1 MIITVDKK
9 QKNADLTPILDELY
23 LSLKKI
29 DLPAYKD
36 LQRAAGFVAYKAH
49 QNDHPLAWGH
59 RLAVFLQSS
68 ATLNNILLTRQ
79 QKKLIRQLADRCRYA
94 DLNFTYLSPVYSV
107 SQFKN

>member
-9 QKNADLTPILDELY
+9 QKNADLIPILDELY
-23 LSLKKI
+23 LSFKKI

-36 LQRAAGFVAYKAH
+36 LQLAAGFVAYKAH

-79 QKKLIRQLADRCRYA
+79 QKKLIRQLADQCRYA